1 MIINDS
7 PIRAKRFTDVS
18 WELMIKSFTV
28 LNLGTW
34 RLIRYIIHELFTIF
48 QPDYLQILGS
58 VQVVGTWSCVVS
70 WWPPMW
76 IRMVI
81 RRITATPCIGRFV
94 ACLGCETTG
103 KNVVKIGHQRNIW
116 WKMKFLEYQW
126 ISQEMLWPI
135 PQIIESIQSSINHPQ
150 IIQNHSK
157 SHDPL
162 GSIGIIK

>member
-1 MIINDS
+1 MIHRLEPNES
-7 PIRAKRFTDVS
+7 CVS

-48 QPDYLQILGS
+48 QADYLQLLGS

-94 ACLGCETTG
+94 ACLGWEKPG
-103 KNVVKIGHQRNIW
+103 KTW
-116 WKMKFLEYQW
+116 WKSDISGTFGGRWNSWNINEMNITGNALAHRRCFGLRFLRFLR
-126 ISQEMLWPI
+126 S
-135 PQIIESIQSSINHPQ
+135 
-150 IIQNHSK
+150 
-157 SHDPL
+157 
-162 GSIGIIK
+162 